1 MSIHLMRRFI
11 AKAFPGRHR
20 AAREN
25 FLQDERGVTAIEF
38 ALVLPVVLL
47 ILLGCFE
54 VPRYV
59 LIVQKI
65 SRTSSGVADLVA
77 QADEPLLR
85 KQLIDIFAAGKTMM
99 QPYDVVTKGKIY
111 VSSINN
117 PSGAGVAL
125 TWQRDNGGTG
135 PASKITSGASIPAAL
150 APASNEEVLAAEV
163 YFTYQPV
170 LSTLIYSGS
179 TLYRVSYTRPRNKN
193 LITPP
198 PLTCPGTTQC

>member
-1 MSIHLMRRFI
+1 MRLKTRLMNALPPRMRRFI
-11 AKAFPGRHR
+11 AG
-20 AAREN
+20 E
-25 FLQDERGVTAIEF
+25 QGVTAIEF
-38 ALVLPVVLL
+38 ALVLPIVIL

-65 SRTSSGVADLVA
+65 ARTSSGVADLTA
-77 QADEPLLR
+77 QADEPITKNQIGDL
-85 KQLIDIFAAGKTMM
+85 FNAGKIMM
-99 QPYDVVTKGKIY
+99 QPYDVVANGKIY

-117 PSGAGVAL
+117 PNGAGVTV

-135 PASKITSGASIPAAL
+135 PATKITNAASIPAPIRPL
-150 APASNEEVLAAEV
+150 SNEEVIAAEV

-170 LSTLIYSGS
+170 FPTLIYSGS

-193 LITPP
+193 LMTPP
-198 PLTCPGTTQC
+198 PLSCPGGVAQC